1 MAFINFVKGAKAKYS
16 QETYPNS
23 VYFASDTHELMF
35 QGISYGWPTTTKA
48 VKSVDINATGLM
60 TITYVNGGSDTI
72 QLTKAMVGLGN
83 VDNTSDADK
92 PVSTA
97 VSELVTSTKNTIDN
111 YTVNGKKISTNPV
124 LAKGDIGL
132 GNVDNVKQIPA
143 TEKGAANGVVPL
155 NADGKIDAAYLD
167 GQQSPVQGVD
177 GTYTTSTLPGSHT
190 EGMFIYTSDDKK
202 FREYNGSEWEVVE
215 PKQDTLYNFR
225 NNPPSGDSGRVN
237 ILYRW
242 DGAQLA
248 EVSSTVSIGEVTG
261 TAYDGGKGKANRDAI
276 SSLPGALVT
285 RITKGLAN
293 STSLVIHVRVAHKSG
308 LNYKSPAEADII
320 FTAAA
325 PSAAGLMSAT
335 DKIRLDTLY
344 THISKTGKLSFL
356 DGTVTPSGTT
366 VVIKNQVINTA
377 SGEPIDTPL
386 TPPTDT
392 PITLPA
398 ATTTLAGVM
407 SAADKKK
414 LNGIAEGANKYVL
427 PVATSSALGGIM
439 IGYTEN
445 GKNYP
450 VELSSNKAFVNVPWT
465 DTKVTQ
471 AAAISTDG
479 SFNVLLGNSNNT
491 NAETAGV
498 NKAGGLT
505 YNPST
510 KVLSTTTFKGA
521 LNGNANTATSAT
533 KATQDA
539 SGNVITTTYATKSEV
554 TSQVEALISRIAAL
568 EAALTIQNV

>member
-97 VSELVTSTKNTIDN
+97 VNALVTSTKNTIDN

-124 LAKGDIGL
+124 LAKGDVGL

-177 GTYTTSTLPGSHT
+177 GTYTTSSLPGSPT

-225 NNPPSGDSGRVN
+225 KNPPSGDSGRVN

-248 EVSSTVSIGEVTG
+248 EVSSTISIGEVTG

-276 SSLPGALVT
+276 SSLPGTLVSN
-285 RITKGLAN
+285 ITKGSVN
-293 STSLVIHVRVAHKSG
+293 RTSLVIHVNVAAKSG
-308 LNYKSPAEADII
+308 LNYKSPAAADIQ
-320 FTAAA
+320 FTAAT
-325 PSAAGLMSAT
+325 PSVAGLMSAT

-344 THISKTGKLSFL
+344 TQISKTGKFSFL

-366 VVIKNQVINTA
+366 VVIKNQVVNTA
-377 SGEPIDTPL
+377 SGE
-386 TPPTDT
+386 PTDT

-450 VELSSNKAFVNVPWT
+450 VELSSNKAFVTVPWT

-521 LNGNANTATSAT
+521 LSGNAATAT

-554 TSQVEALISRIAAL
+554 TSQIEALISRIAAL

>member
-97 VSELVTSTKNTIDN
+97 VNALVTSTKNTIDN

-124 LAKGDIGL
+124 LAKGDVGL

-177 GTYTTSTLPGSHT
+177 GTYTTSSLPGSPT
-190 EGMFIYTSDDKK
+190 TGMFIYTSNDKK
-202 FREYNGSEWEVVE
+202 FREYNGSSWEVVE

-225 NNPPSGDSGRVN
+225 KNPPSGESSRVN

-242 DGAQLA
+242 DGEQLA

-276 SSLPGALVT
+276 TSLPGTLVSN
-285 RITKGLAN
+285 ITKGSVN
-293 STSLVIHVRVAHKSG
+293 GTSIVINVNVATKSG
-308 LNYKSPAEADII
+308 LNYKSPAAANIT
-320 FTAAA
+320 FTAATT
-325 PSAAGLMSAT
+325 SVAGLMSST
-335 DKIRLDTLY
+335 DKSRLDTLY
-344 THISKTGKLSFL
+344 AQISKTGKFSFL

-377 SGEPIDTPL
+377 SGE
-386 TPPTDT
+386 PTDT

-450 VELSSNKAFVNVPWT
+450 VELSSNKAFVTVPWT
-465 DTKVTQ
+465 DTKVIQ

-510 KVLSTTTFKGA
+510 KVLSTTTFKGT
-521 LNGNANTATSAT
+521 LNGNAATAT

-539 SGNVITTTYATKSEV
+539 SGNVITSTYATKSEV
-554 TSQVEALISRIAAL
+554 ETKVEALIARIAAL

>member
-97 VSELVTSTKNTIDN
+97 VNALVTSTKNTIDN

-124 LAKGDIGL
+124 LAKGDVGL

-177 GTYTTSTLPGSHT
+177 GTYTTSSLPGSPT

-242 DGAQLA
+242 DGSQLA
-248 EVSSTVSIGEVTG
+248 EVSSTISIGEVTG

-276 SSLPGALVT
+276 SSLPGTLVSN
-285 RITKGLAN
+285 ITKGSVN
-293 STSLVIHVRVAHKSG
+293 GTSLVINVNVATKSG
-308 LNYKSPAEADII
+308 LNYKSPAAANIT
-320 FTAAA
+320 FTAATT
-325 PSAAGLMSAT
+325 SVAGLMSST
-335 DKIRLDTLY
+335 DKSRLDTLY
-344 THISKTGKLSFL
+344 TQISKTGKFSFL

-377 SGEPIDTPL
+377 SGEP
-386 TPPTDT
+386 TDT

-414 LNGIAEGANKYVL
+414 LDGIAEGANKYVL

-450 VELSSNKAFVNVPWT
+450 VELSSNKAFVTVPWT

-521 LNGNANTATSAT
+521 LNGNADTASSAT

-554 TSQVEALISRIAAL
+554 TSQIEALISRIAAL

>member
-1 MAFINFVKGAKAKYS
+1 MAFINFVKGTREKYS

-23 VYFASDTHELMF
+23 LFFASDTHELLF
-35 QGISYGWPTTTKA
+35 QGISYGVPTSLKA
-48 VKSVDINATGLM
+48 VKSVEINATGLM
-60 TITYVNGGSDTI
+60 TINYVNGGSDTI

-97 VSELVTSTKNTIDN
+97 VRELVNSTKNTIDN
-111 YTVNGKKISTNPV
+111 YTVNGKKISENPNLV
-124 LAKGDIGL
+124 KGDVGL

-155 NADGKIDAAYLD
+155 NADGKIDSAYLD

-177 GTYTTSTLPGSHT
+177 GTYTTSSLPGSPS

-215 PKQDTLYNFR
+215 PKIDTLYNFR

-248 EVSSTVSIGEVTG
+248 EVSSTISIGEVTG
-261 TAYDGGKGKANRDAI
+261 TAYDGGKGKENRDAI
-276 SSLPGALVT
+276 VSLPATVITSVAQGAVAADSITIIVKRVT
-285 RITKGLAN
+285 
-293 STSLVIHVRVAHKSG
+293 KSG
-308 LNYKSPAEADII
+308 LNYGSETNSD
-320 FTAAA
+320 FTLNAATT
-325 PSAAGLMSAT
+325 SAAGLMSAT
-335 DKIRLDTLY
+335 DKSRLDTLY
-344 THISKTGKLSFL
+344 TQISKTGKFSFL

-377 SGEPIDTPL
+377 SGEP
-386 TPPTDT
+386 TDT

-398 ATTTLAGVM
+398 ATTDLAGVM
-407 SAADKKK
+407 SAADKEK
-414 LNGIAEGANKYVL
+414 LDGIEEGATAYVL
-427 PVATSSALGGIM
+427 PVATDSALGGIM
-439 IGYTEN
+439 IGYAES
-445 GKNYP
+445 GKNYA
-450 VELSSNKAFVNVPWT
+450 VKLDSNKAYVTVNWT
-465 DTKVTQ
+465 DQNVAQ
-471 AAAISTDG
+471 AAAISNEG
-479 SFNVLLGNSNNT
+479 EFNVLVGNSANT

-521 LNGNANTATSAT
+521 LNGNADTATSAT

-554 TSQVEALISRIAAL
+554 TSQIEALIARIAAL

>member
-60 TITYVNGGSDTI
+60 TIAYVNGGSDTI

-97 VSELVTSTKNTIDN
+97 VNALVTSTKNTIDN

-124 LAKGDIGL
+124 LAKGDVGL

-177 GTYTTSTLPGSHT
+177 GTYTTSTLPGSPE
-190 EGMFIYTSDDKK
+190 EGMFIYTSNDKK

-225 NNPPSGDSGRVN
+225 KNPPSGDSGRVN

-242 DGAQLA
+242 DGSQLA
-248 EVSSTVSIGEVTG
+248 EVSSTISIGEVTG

-276 SSLPGALVT
+276 SSLPGTLVSN
-285 RITKGLAN
+285 ITKGSVN
-293 STSLVIHVRVAHKSG
+293 GTSIVINVNVATKSG
-308 LNYKSPAEADII
+308 LNYKSPAAANIT
-320 FTAAA
+320 FTAATT
-325 PSAAGLMSAT
+325 SVAGLMSST
-335 DKIRLDTLY
+335 DKSRLDTLY
-344 THISKTGKLSFL
+344 TQISKTGKFSFL

-377 SGEPIDTPL
+377 SGE
-386 TPPTDT
+386 PTDT

-450 VELSSNKAFVNVPWT
+450 VELSSNKAFVTVPWT

-521 LNGNANTATSAT
+521 LSGNAATAT

-554 TSQVEALISRIAAL
+554 ETKVEALIARIAAL